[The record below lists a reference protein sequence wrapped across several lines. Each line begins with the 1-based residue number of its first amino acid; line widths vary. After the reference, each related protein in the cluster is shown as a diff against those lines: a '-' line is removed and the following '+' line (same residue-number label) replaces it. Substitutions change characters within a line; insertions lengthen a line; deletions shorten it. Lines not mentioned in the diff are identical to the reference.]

1 MLIPTVYH
9 PSAIL
14 VPISTL
20 KIMCKYLKNML
31 AIKGRKYSTLKSGR
45 DFRLNAKRVSEP
57 FSEHQ
62 VSQHNT
68 KCYMH
73 SKPKLQHVY
82 PI

>member
-1 MLIPTVYH
+1 MHLMHKCQPFQAKIQKLSVDVLYGNADSNIYQ

-45 DFRLNAKRVSEP
+45 GFRLNTKR
-57 FSEHQ
+57 
-62 VSQHNT
+62 
-68 KCYMH
+68 
-73 SKPKLQHVY
+73 
-82 PI
+82 